1 MFELNSAELKKWR
14 SQFVTSNSGDK
25 MGMRYA
31 PFVFTEQGVAQL
43 SSVLNSERAITVNIQ
58 IIRLFTKM
66 RKILLSHHELL
77 GQLDELRQSMGE
89 YDEKIELI
97 FEYLKQLEQVR
108 QQETD
113 LQERRKIGYKRNN
126 E

>member
-1 MFELNSAELKKWR
+1 
-14 SQFVTSNSGDK
+14 

-108 QQETD
+108 LQETD